1 MGKLLGLTPKIPGA
15 TPATPT
21 PQSSDQQIRDAKL
34 KQIADL
40 DKTAGAGANT
50 LTESRLGDYSKAA
63 TRSGAMPSQIVS
75 GNSAAA

>member
-1 MGKLLGLTPKIPGA
+1 MGKYLGLSAKAPSA
-15 TPATPT
+15 TPATAA

-75 GNSAAA
+75 GTSAAA